1 MISVIVP
8 IYNVEKY
15 LNRCVESILS
25 QSYTDFEL
33 ILVDDGSPD
42 KCPELCDEW
51 GKKDERIK
59 VIHKEN
65 GGLSSARNAGIE
77 IAKGD
82 YFAFV
87 DSDDFIHPDYLRLL
101 YQALTQSDADISICD
116 FKTIKDYKIIEEQ
129 NENIDKL
136 EIYDNYSIFLLQSIN
151 IFVSWNKLYKKSLFK
166 SIRFP
171 EGKIN
176 EDIGVYYKL
185 LYSSKKTVAI
195 YNKLYYYFYN
205 ESSIM
210 NSPFSEK
217 RFDGISFFVESLN
230 FFNKVSKNDKR
241 YYAVINRI
249 VHAILDTYYEM
260 NKTYVYFDFKHN
272 NKSRKIKKE
281 IKKIIKKYLP
291 LCYTNLP
298 YYEFYFGKKNIAVKI
313 KYFFYKVKKFLKFK
327 VFKSKNKKQIL

>member
-8 IYNVEKY
+8 IFNVEKY
-15 LNRCVESILS
+15 LNRCVESILK

-42 KCPELCDEW
+42 KCPAICDEYALQD
-51 GKKDERIK
+51 KRIK
-59 VIHKEN
+59 VIHKQN
-65 GGLSSARNAGIE
+65 GGLSSARNAGLE

-82 YFAFV
+82 YIAFV

-101 YQALTQSDADISICD
+101 YQALKETGADISICD
-116 FKTIKDYKIIEEQ
+116 YKTIKDYKIIEEQ

-136 EIYDNYSIFLLQSIN
+136 EIYDNYSIFLLRSLD

-166 SIRFP
+166 SIRFQ

-176 EDIGVYYKL
+176 EDIGVYYRL
-185 LYSSKKTVAI
+185 LYLSKKTVAI

-205 ESSIM
+205 ESGIM

-217 RFDGISFFVESLN
+217 KFASISFFIESLS
-230 FFNKVSKNDKR
+230 FFNKIAKSDKR
-241 YYAVINRI
+241 YYAVIKRI
-249 VHAILDTYYEM
+249 VHIIIDAYYEM

-272 NKSRKIKKE
+272 KESRQIKKE
-281 IKKIIKKYLP
+281 IKKIIRKYKVFP

-298 YYEFYFGKKNIAVKI
+298 YYEFYFGEKNIAVKI
-313 KYFFYKVKKFLKFK
+313 KYFFYKVKRFIEFK
-327 VFKSKNKKQIL
+327 VFKNKNK